1 MSFYKNSPDM
11 VPLGAENQPAKP
23 ADTAP
28 TRGTAL
34 AGGEPPAQQRPFYG
48 NSQHDVKPAGEK
60 APAPQAKPDDG
71 IRVPDE
77 VAKLRA
83 ENPSIHDPLGTYR
96 SVLGEPGTLTA
107 ALPAEVGEPVV
118 AEVANILA
126 DHELSV
132 PEASEVLQV
141 LKAPAPSDSE
151 RAQWQRDT
159 ESYLATVSDA
169 DAAAAVKLLER
180 DPRVAQLLETTGAI
194 NNPKVVRLLVD
205 KARTLRAKG
214 RL

>member
-1 MSFYKNSPDM
+1 MSFYKNSDH
-11 VPLGAENQPAKP
+11 VVEPAQ
-23 ADTAP
+23 DTDAQP
-28 TRGTAL
+28 TRRTAL
-34 AGGEPPAQQRPFYG
+34 GGGEPQAQPRPFYG

-60 APAPQAKPDDG
+60 APAQQAKPDDG

-83 ENPSIHDPLGTYR
+83 ERTSLYDPADVYK
-96 SVLGEPGTLTA
+96 SVLGEPGTLSA

-141 LKAPAPSDSE
+141 LKAPAPSDTE
-151 RAQWQRDT
+151 LAQWQRDS
-159 ESYLATVSDA
+159 ERYLATISDA
-169 DAAAAVKLLER
+169 DAAAAVKLLDR
-180 DPRVAQLLETTGAI
+180 DPRVAELLERTGAI
-194 NNPKVVRLLVD
+194 NNPRVVRLLVD
-205 KARTLRAKG
+205 KARALRSKG